1 MIIVEIAISTAIS
14 GASIGKQA
22 RQYPSLSLSH
32 HSSPITLDSI
42 FDLSCA
48 TSDSGGRV
56 VTSENLCSRPF
67 IL

>member
-14 GASIGKQA
+14 GVSIGKQA

-48 TSDSGGRV
+48 TSDMMAQKAS
-56 VTSENLCSRPF
+56 SDSM
-67 IL
+67 